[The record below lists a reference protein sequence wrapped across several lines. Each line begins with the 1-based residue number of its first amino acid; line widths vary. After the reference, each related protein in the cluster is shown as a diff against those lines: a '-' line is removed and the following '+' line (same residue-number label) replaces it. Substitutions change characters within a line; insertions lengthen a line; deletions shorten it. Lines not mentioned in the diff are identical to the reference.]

1 MKNDQYLESLLP
13 SFSKERVTED
23 CRLTRAEI
31 KDTSLP
37 LYAVTNAAF
46 KGHKFKNAEVQ
57 NMQDVYNRMVKGH
70 TGGLLEGVE
79 KALKQTLVNLDEV
92 EKLIEQVYNEDVAGA
107 GLSYLKA
114 NLLQFT
120 EWASFTSRYSRKLL
134 IYILILESAE
144 FPESGSNISE
154 AMEPAEIEEIKA
166 NFIHFCTA
174 LNVVAQPHAKLQ
186 AALANI
192 PDIAITKENV
202 NTLKATMGSDKID
215 PFAVGLIPIW
225 LNPIY
230 HIRMEVA
237 AWQADRYAATKEEK
251 KLVELR
257 VLNLK
262 RVQANKPDA
271 ATQKEIAYSESRLS
285 KLNYK
290 LQQAEKRKNG

>member
-31 KDTSLP
+31 KDVSLP
-37 LYAVTNAAF
+37 LYDTASKVF
-46 KGHKFKNAEVQ
+46 KGHKFKNAELQ
-57 NMQDVYNRMVKGH
+57 NMQEIYGRMVKGH
-70 TGGLLEGVE
+70 PGGLLEGVA
-79 KALKQTLVNLDEV
+79 KALHQALENLDEV
-92 EKLIEQVYNEDVAGA
+92 EKLIDQVYNEDVAGA

-120 EWASFTSRYSRKLL
+120 EWASFTSRYSRQLL
-134 IYILILESAE
+134 IYVLILETAE
-144 FPESGSNISE
+144 YPDSGTAVGESL
-154 AMEPAEIEEIKA
+154 EPAEIEQIKA

-174 LNVVAQPHAKLQ
+174 LNVVAQPTAKLQ
-186 AALANI
+186 ASLAGI
-192 PDIAITKENV
+192 PDIAITKENI

-237 AWQADRYAATKEEK
+237 AWQADRYIATKEEK

-257 VLNLK
+257 LLNLK

-271 ATQKEIAYSESRLS
+271 GNQKEIAYSESRLS